1 MVRGKKTF
9 NNLRRSAMWKS
20 ILFLVTSDS
29 FGALFVFF
37 VVMIM
42 VMTMMMMMMMM
53 MIIRDEH
60 IRSSQQKGMV
70 EVNPVS

>member
-42 VMTMMMMMMMM
+42 VMTMMMTMMM

-70 EVNPVS
+70 DVNPVS